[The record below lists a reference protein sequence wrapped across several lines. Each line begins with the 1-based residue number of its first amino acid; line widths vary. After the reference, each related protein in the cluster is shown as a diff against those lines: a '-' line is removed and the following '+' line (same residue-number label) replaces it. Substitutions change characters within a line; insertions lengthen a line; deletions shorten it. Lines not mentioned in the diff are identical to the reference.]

1 MTDYCANPMDQYGCE
16 MRRGGFSKALLA
28 ITIGAISTLVIFP
41 SIAQSDV
48 AGIFDP
54 NEGWTTPSAAN
65 VLGTQAMLFS
75 DNSSLGGPGESHLVK
90 NGFNPNG
97 NNPVDPTCSSTT
109 DKQCDLSNYDF
120 MATIPNCISTSDV
133 NCIAEVGAIDGQ
145 GKKLIGS
152 FSRYFPDKAQN
163 EYVGNPEWNLPSG
176 TAGSIFNI
184 AGAENPAGKSYYVDV
199 KLVGRGS
206 HSASSQSISLQGF
219 TASITPIQLLDSG
232 EQFKNMFCMTEP
244 RVCNPGFE
252 PLIFA
257 DGVKFWGRGGGT
269 TGGGVFSCAASS
281 WGENLCAQKQAFPAD
296 LRFYVKLRLTLMP
309 SGWLHGRMSSPD
321 ITIVTTGKVNE
332 LTVTASPIKVPLLY
346 SYSLWNDMKPEL
358 QNLYDSTNGQYKKSS
373 HSYAQSGIVPDPS
386 KRIMTSAPSPYDSN
400 GMDELIAWLPSM
412 KNTATAMPSY
422 WSVRSLS
429 GAELQT
435 ANSCFTNPNQ
445 LNGIVT
451 TNSTQYSAGP
461 PAFNKDEGFLSYK
474 VASPHFTSSGDVF
487 KGSYDLAM
495 RSDVARCIYGFSKA
509 PVSAI
514 VSVVSSDGT
523 PQVATTIFSEK
534 EGWVYLSAKNFEYS
548 SPSVRV
554 KLEQEKPA
562 PAKTAETAQ
571 VAAPM
576 KTTITCIKNKLVKKV
591 TAPSPKCPT
600 GYKKK

>member
-1 MTDYCANPMDQYGCE
+1 MQ
-16 MRRGGFSKALLA
+16 RGRLSKALFC
-28 ITIGAISTLVIFP
+28 ITIGAISALVSFP

-75 DNSSLGGPGESHLVK
+75 DNSSLGGPGESHLVQ
-90 NGFNPNG
+90 NGYSAFQ
-97 NNPVDPTCSSTT
+97 NNPIDPTCSSTADT
-109 DKQCDLSNYDF
+109 HCDLSNFEF
-120 MATIPNCISTSDV
+120 MATIPNCTAATDV

-163 EYVGNPEWNLPSG
+163 EYLGNPEWNLPSG
-176 TAGSIFNI
+176 VGGSIFTI
-184 AGAENPAGKSYYVDV
+184 AGADNPAGNSYYVDV
-199 KLVGRGS
+199 KLAGRGS
-206 HSASSQSISLQGF
+206 HTSSNQSISLQGF
-219 TASITPIQLLDSG
+219 TTNITPIQLLDVG
-232 EQFKNMFCMTEP
+232 DQFKNMWGCLSVP
-244 RVCNPGFE
+244 KVCNPGVE
-252 PLIFA
+252 HLAFA
-257 DGVKFWGRGGGT
+257 DGSTFWGRAGGT
-269 TGGGVFSCAASS
+269 TGGGKFSCAASS

-296 LRFYVKLRLTLMP
+296 LRFYIKLRLTLMP

-321 ITIVTTGKVNE
+321 ITIATTGKVNE
-332 LTVTASPIKVPLLY
+332 LTVTALPIRVPLLY
-346 SYSLWNDMKPEL
+346 SYSLWNDMQPEL
-358 QNLYDSTNGQYKKSS
+358 QNLYDSTNGQYKKSN
-373 HSYAQSGIVPDPS
+373 HSYAQSGIVPDPA

-400 GMDELIAWLPSM
+400 GMDELVAWLPFL

-429 GAELQT
+429 GAELQS

-487 KGSYDLAM
+487 KGTYDLAM

-509 PVSAI
+509 PVSAT
-514 VSVVSSDGT
+514 VSVVSADGT

-534 EGWVYLSAKNFEYS
+534 DGWVYLSAKNFEYS
-548 SPSVRV
+548 APSVRV
-554 KLEQEKPA
+554 KLEQE
-562 PAKTAETAQ
+562 TAAATITPQPNAQ
-571 VAAPM
+571 AINNVS
-576 KTTITCIKNKLVKKV
+576 KKSTTITCIKNKSVKKV
-591 TAPSPKCPT
+591 SGSAPKCPA